1 MFVKTKET
9 IKQRKVRSNESISAF
24 KEELRALSFE
34 PIYGE
39 SVKDIIMRFTTKIQ
53 ELAEQYGYEIE
64 FPKKAGVETD
74 GNIYYFVYNIK
85 VKTKMSVKKL
95 KISIQY
101 IMYDNN
107 QWVGLIT
114 GIK

>member
-1 MFVKTKET
+1 MKTKET
-9 IKQRKVRSNESISAF
+9 IKQRKVRSNESITAF

-53 ELAEQYGYEIE
+53 ELAEQYGYEVE
-64 FPKKAGVETD
+64 FPKKAEVETD
-74 GNIYYFVYNIK
+74 GNIYYFAYNIK
-85 VKTKMSVKKL
+85 VKTKMSIKKL

-114 GIK
+114 SIK